1 MKFLL
6 NTAVIEIGAEDSPF
20 RDRAFPLSQQ
30 QYRTVGPNDLI
41 ELLAQEFRQNPRA
54 LETALGRIK
63 RLLWMLHEKSKA
75 NALRLSWEG
84 GTQGQLGLVPELAFA
99 GLISMA
105 RNGSLTM
112 AAVDQA
118 VWSQLQ
124 R

>member
-6 NTAVIEIGAEDSPF
+6 NTAVIELGPGDSPF
-20 RDRAFPLSQQ
+20 RDPAFPLSPD
-30 QYRTVGPNDLI
+30 QYRAIGPNELI
-41 ELLAQEFRQNPRA
+41 ELLAQEFRQDPNA
-54 LETALGRIK
+54 LRTGTGRIK
-63 RLLWMLHEKSKA
+63 RLLWMLHDKAKA

-99 GLISMA
+99 GLLGMA
-105 RNGSLTM
+105 KNGTLTM